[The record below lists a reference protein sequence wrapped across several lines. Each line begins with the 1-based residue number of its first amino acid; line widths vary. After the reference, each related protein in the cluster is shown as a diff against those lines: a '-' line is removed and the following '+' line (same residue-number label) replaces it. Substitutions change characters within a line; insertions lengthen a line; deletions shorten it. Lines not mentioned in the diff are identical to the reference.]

1 MRAIW
6 KGSISFG
13 LVNIPVSLFP
23 ATRTEDLKFHM
34 LRKTDLSPINFRRVA
49 QADGKEVGWEEIVK
63 GYEYEKGKFVI
74 LKDEDFKRVDVEA
87 TQSVDIIDFVELA
100 EVNPM
105 HFNKPYYMEAGRGA
119 DKPYALLRDALI
131 QSGKVGIAKVV
142 IRTRQHLASVKP
154 QGKILV
160 LELMH
165 FADELV
171 SAEALKTPDADP
183 GAKEMTMAKALIDSM
198 THRWDAERYGDD
210 YKNAMLKLI
219 DEKIAAG
226 GKDLPIK
233 AGKAKPATNVIDLVS
248 VLQKSLDEAAA
259 GAPPAA
265 KAGGKKVKADA
276 AIKETAAAA
285 KKLPARKKAA

>member
-49 QADGKEVGWEEIVK
+49 QADGKEVSWEEIVK

-171 SAEALKTPDADP
+171 SADALKTPDADR

-198 THRWDAERYGDD
+198 THPWDPERYGDD

-226 GKDLPIK
+226 GQDVPFK
-233 AGKAKPATNVIDLVS
+233 AAKSKPATNVIDLVS

-259 GAPPAA
+259 GSPAA
-265 KAGGKKVKADA
+265 APAGGKKSKAA
-276 AIKETAAAA
+276 AALKETAAAA
-285 KKLPARKKAA
+285 KKATRKKAA

>member
-23 ATRTEDLKFHM
+23 ATRSEELKFHM

-49 QADGKEVGWEEIVK
+49 QADGKEVTWDDIVK
-63 GYEYEKGKFVI
+63 GYEYEKGKFII
-74 LKDEDFKRVDVEA
+74 LKDEDFKRIDVEA

-131 QSGKVGIAKVV
+131 SSGKVGIAKVV

-171 SAEALKTPDADP
+171 PADALKTPDADP

-198 THRWDAERYGDD
+198 THPWDPQRYGDD
-210 YKNAMLKLI
+210 YRDAMLKLI

-226 GKDLPIK
+226 GKDLPAQTTK
-233 AGKAKPATNVIDLVS
+233 SKPATNVIDLVS

-259 GAPPAA
+259 GSPPAA
-265 KAGGKKVKADA
+265 KAGGKKPKTAA

-285 KKLPARKKAA
+285 KKTIRKKAA

>member
-23 ATRTEDLKFHM
+23 ATRSEELKFHM

-49 QADGKEVGWEEIVK
+49 QADGKEVTWDDIVK
-63 GYEYEKGKFVI
+63 GYEYEKGKFII

-105 HFNKPYYMEAGRGA
+105 HFNKPYYMEPGRGA

-154 QGKILV
+154 NGKILV

-171 SAEALKTPDADP
+171 SAEALKTPEAES

-198 THRWDAERYGDD
+198 THPWDPARYGDD
-210 YKNAMLKLI
+210 YRDAMLKLI

-226 GKDLPIK
+226 GKDVEFK
-233 AGKAKPATNVIDLVS
+233 AAKSKPATNVIDLVA

-265 KAGGKKVKADA
+265 KAGGKPAKVTA
-276 AIKETAAAA
+276 AIKETARKA
-285 KKLPARKKAA
+285 KRKKAA